1 MKPIFTL
8 LFVAFIATM
17 ISCEKE
23 KDIKDENSAQV
34 VLKSSSADFLEAKSD
49 ISSETSDP
57 FELGDVVINGNQVS
71 VTVSYS
77 GGCKP
82 HTFEIIWDEVVAST
96 NPPQINL
103 IILHDSNDDN
113 CEAYITETLVF
124 ELEELVGTA
133 SVSGSAVGAYSGY
146 DDSDSAVYEG
156 NEVEFNFV
164 ESDVCNLNV
173 VAGNAICGWG
183 LYGSTWF
190 ALSDSISAGT
200 PDFYFKKYLQPVSVV
215 SSLADFRPVV
225 GKKYSIGAR
234 YDYSTV
240 LNPSQPVCLAYPGPS
255 VPVKIMCIAEIE

>member
-1 MKPIFTL
+1 MKLIFSL
-8 LFVAFIATM
+8 LFVAFMASM

-23 KDIKDENSAQV
+23 QDKKDENSSQV
-34 VLKSSSADFLEAKSD
+34 VLKSSSADFLEAKSN
-49 ISSETSDP
+49 ISAETSDP
-57 FELGDVVINGNQVS
+57 FELGDVVVNGNEVS

-82 HTFEIIWDEVVAST
+82 HTFEIIWDEVVANT
-96 NPPQINL
+96 NPPQISL

-146 DDSDSAVYEG
+146 DESDSTVYEG
-156 NEVEFNFV
+156 NEVIFEFI
-164 ESDVCNLNV
+164 ESDVCNINV
-173 VAGNAICGWG
+173 VASTAMCGWG
-183 LYGSTWF
+183 LYESIWF

-200 PDFYFKKYLQPVSVV
+200 PDFYFKKYLQPVSVAAGL
-215 SSLADFRPVV
+215 SDFRPVV

-255 VPVKIMCIAEIE
+255 VPIKIMCISEIQ